1 MVTFPRE
8 TRSSI
13 EGTPRG
19 SWLFTAQD
27 AVTLSL
33 PMRLRVSLPTCHPG
47 LPTAGTRDSLKECF
61 KGHPSRFT
69 ADTGSGISC
78 SAQGWRGGRTAP
90 HRWDSGFPEKTESI
104 LKTGSGVG
112 KAGLLRQGRQTCKL
126 LLQPQ
131 TLREGDRGP
140 RSPGHGGHIC

>member
-61 KGHPSRFT
+61 KGHPLPFT

-90 HRWDSGFPEKTESI
+90 HRRDPGFHEETERI
-104 LKTGSGVG
+104 LKMGSGAG
-112 KAGLLRQGRQTCKL
+112 KAGLLGQARK
-126 LLQPQ
+126 
-131 TLREGDRGP
+131 TLEKEMATHP
-140 RSPGHGGHIC
+140 SILA